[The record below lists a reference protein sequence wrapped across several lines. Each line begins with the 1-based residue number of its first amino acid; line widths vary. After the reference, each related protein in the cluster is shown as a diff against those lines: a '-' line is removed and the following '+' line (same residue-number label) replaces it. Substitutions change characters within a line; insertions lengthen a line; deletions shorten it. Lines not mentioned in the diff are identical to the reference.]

1 MVVYNYVE
9 NKTTT
14 TYYNTM
20 IQDFDKVYE
29 MVNPNERF
37 IIIEQIKNREIVPNT
52 KRDWWKKDEKHD
64 PKGIIQ
70 TRIYHGTIQ
79 QLYEKWCDEY
89 EDEYMSFKDFK
100 DYTREMIK
108 QGIMV

>member
-1 MVVYNYVE
+1 
-9 NKTTT
+9 
-14 TYYNTM
+14 M

-29 MVNPNERF
+29 MVNPNARF
-37 IIIEQIKNREIVPNT
+37 IIIEQIKNRKIVPNT

-64 PKGIIQ
+64 PKGIIP
-70 TRIYHGTIQ
+70 TRIYLLGNGTIQ

-89 EDEYMSFKDFK
+89 EDEYISLHDFK
-100 DYTREMIK
+100 DYTRELIK